1 MQLTLPARQ
10 PFRFHATIHSHGW
23 YQLAPLQWDE
33 AAGLLHRPE
42 RLVSGRIVLLTIG
55 EHPQGIAVQTAIQ
68 LTPAE
73 VEEVTAKASWMFN
86 LAADFEEFYILA
98 DQEPRLAHCR
108 PQAHGRLLR
117 SPTLFED
124 IVKTMATT
132 NIQWSGTKRLVR
144 RLVDALG
151 EPLSADETIRTFPTP
166 AAIAATDEAALRA
179 LGWGYRSPYLL
190 KLAQGLVAGTH
201 ELDPLRVSDLATP
214 ELRKALLKLP
224 GIGPYAAA
232 TLLGLLGRHDYIGVD
247 TEAVSQVSKAF
258 YGGQPVGEK
267 EINAVF
273 DHWGK
278 YKSLAYWF
286 WDYAGTQQAP
296 MVAWV
301 EQRST
306 EEQEREQP

>member
-1 MQLTLPARQ
+1 MQLTLPAHP
-10 PFRFHATIHSHGW
+10 PFRFHSTIYSHGW

-33 AAGLLHRPE
+33 ATSLLHRPE
-42 RLVSGRIVLLTIG
+42 PLASGRMVVLTIG
-55 EHPQGIAVQTAIQ
+55 AHPQGIAVQPS
-68 LTPAE
+68 TPLSSAE
-73 VEEVTAKASWMFN
+73 AEEVTAKVRWMFN
-86 LAADFEEFYILA
+86 LAADFEAFYTLA

-108 PQAHGRLLR
+108 PQAHGRFLR

-124 IVKTMATT
+124 IVKTLATT

-151 EPLSADETIRTFPTP
+151 TPLPGDETIRSFPTP
-166 AAIAATDEAALRA
+166 AAIAATDEATLRG

-190 KLAQGLVAGTH
+190 KLAQGVVEGRYAL
-201 ELDPLRVSDLATP
+201 EDLAHSTLSTP
-214 ELRKALLKLP
+214 ELRKELLKLP

-232 TLLGLLGRHDYIGVD
+232 TLLGLLSRHDFIGVD

-273 DHWGK
+273 ARWGK

-301 EQRST
+301 EQQST
-306 EEQEREQP
+306 GE

>member
-1 MQLTLPARQ
+1 MQLTLPAHP
-10 PFRFHATIHSHGW
+10 PFRFHSTIYSHGW

-33 AAGLLHRPE
+33 ATSLLHRPE
-42 RLVSGRIVLLTIG
+42 PLASGRMVVLTIG
-55 EHPQGIAVQTAIQ
+55 AHPQGIAVQPS
-68 LTPAE
+68 TPLSSAE
-73 VEEVTAKASWMFN
+73 AEEVTAKVRWMFN
-86 LAADFEEFYILA
+86 LAADFEAFYTLA

-108 PQAHGRLLR
+108 PQAHGRFLR

-124 IVKTMATT
+124 IVKT
-132 NIQWSGTKRLVR
+132 
-144 RLVDALG
+144 
-151 EPLSADETIRTFPTP
+151 LS
-166 AAIAATDEAALRA
+166 
-179 LGWGYRSPYLL
+179 
-190 KLAQGLVAGTH
+190 
-201 ELDPLRVSDLATP
+201 TP
-214 ELRKALLKLP
+214 ELRKELLKLP

-232 TLLGLLGRHDYIGVD
+232 TLLGLLSRHDFIGVD

-273 DHWGK
+273 ARWGK

-301 EQRST
+301 EQQST
-306 EEQEREQP
+306 GE